1 MADALD
7 LNTRHLLPA
16 AVVELGGA
24 DALDERRDF
33 LGRETR
39 GLALG
44 GDQLG
49 PEDAAW
55 RGWRSRPDAPCG
67 VTRAPVLDARRLK
80 CRAKLRVNDAGNI
93 CTTPHMLPIDKIKG
107 CLHAVN
113 TTS

>member
-49 PEDAAW
+49 PED
-55 RGWRSRPDAPCG
+55 GGGG
-67 VTRAPVLDARRLK
+67 VGAHDLM
-80 CRAKLRVNDAGNI
+80 
-93 CTTPHMLPIDKIKG
+93 H
-107 CLHAVN
+107 HAE
-113 TTS
+113 